1 MIGVEI
7 LRSLP
12 LAHAV
17 SATRRRVGWNDESET
32 SDKESPR
39 MELKLCFMGLGSVGR
54 ELIKLIDRKRDDVQA
69 QYDLSF
75 KIVGIAT
82 GRHGILVDPNGIDYA
97 YALSGQWEADH
108 FDRRDRA
115 WPSTEEH
122 RLKMIRECGA
132 GALVEM
138 SPINRDTGRPA
149 LDYLELAL
157 NLGMH
162 AISANKGPV
171 VHGYRHLSALAKQQ
185 GKAFLF
191 ESTVMDGFPLLNLYR
206 ECLPATRVLSF
217 RGVLNS
223 TTNLILTLMEEGK
236 SFEEAVQH
244 AQDIGI
250 AETDPSNDIDGWDS
264 SVKVCVLSNVLMGA
278 DIRPTD
284 VDRIGI
290 RAITV
295 EMIKTAQ
302 LARRKWR
309 LLCSAEWADGQLKTR
324 VAPEE
329 VPANDPLFRLYGT
342 TSALQIKT
350 DTLNQLTL
358 LETAPTPAQ
367 TAFGVLADLIAAGRG
382 HF

>member
-1 MIGVEI
+1 
-7 LRSLP
+7 
-12 LAHAV
+12 
-17 SATRRRVGWNDESET
+17 
-32 SDKESPR
+32 
-39 MELKLCFMGLGSVGR
+39 
-54 ELIKLIDRKRDDVQA
+54 
-69 QYDLSF
+69 
-75 KIVGIAT
+75 
-82 GRHGILVDPNGIDYA
+82 
-97 YALSGQWEADH
+97 
-108 FDRRDRA
+108 
-115 WPSTEEH
+115 
-122 RLKMIRECGA
+122 MIRECNA
-132 GALVEM
+132 DALVEM
-138 SPINRDTGRPA
+138 SPINRATGRPA

-157 NLGMH
+157 TLGMH

-171 VHGYRHLSALAKQQ
+171 VHGYRHLSALAKKQN
-185 GKAFLF
+185 KAFLF
-191 ESTVMDGFPLLNLYR
+191 EATVMDGFPLLNLYR
-206 ECLPATRVLSF
+206 ECLPATRVTSF

-284 VDRIGI
+284 VDRTGI
-290 RAITV
+290 RGITA

-309 LLCSAEWADGQLKTR
+309 LLCTAEWIEGQLKAR

-329 VPANDPLFRLYGT
+329 VPANAPLFRLYGT
-342 TSALQIKT
+342 TSAIQLKT

-367 TAFGVLADLIAAGRG
+367 TAFGVLADLISAARG

>member
-1 MIGVEI
+1 
-7 LRSLP
+7 
-12 LAHAV
+12 
-17 SATRRRVGWNDESET
+17 
-32 SDKESPR
+32 
-39 MELKLCFMGLGSVGR
+39 MELKLCLMGLGSVGR

-82 GRHGILVDPNGIDYA
+82 GRHGILVDPNGIDHA
-97 YALSGQWEADH
+97 YALSGQWA
-108 FDRRDRA
+108 DRA
-115 WPSTEEH
+115 WASTEEN
-122 RLKMIRECGA
+122 RVKMIRECGA
-132 GALVEM
+132 NVLVEM
-138 SPINRDTGRPA
+138 SPINRETGRPA

-171 VHGYRHLSALAKQQ
+171 VHGYRHLSALAKRQ

-223 TTNLILTLMEEGK
+223 TTNLILTLMEEGRT
-236 SFEEAVQH
+236 FDEAVQH
-244 AQDIGI
+244 AQAIGI
-250 AETDPSNDIDGWDS
+250 AETDPGNDIDGWDA

-278 DIRPTD
+278 DIRPPD
-284 VDRIGI
+284 VNRTGI
-290 RAITV
+290 RAITLG
-295 EMIKTAQ
+295 MIKEAQ

-309 LLCSAEWADGQLKTR
+309 LVCAAEWLEGQLVAK

-342 TSALQIKT
+342 TSAIQIKT

-367 TAFGVLADLIAAGRG
+367 TAFGVLADLIAAARG

>member
-1 MIGVEI
+1 
-7 LRSLP
+7 
-12 LAHAV
+12 
-17 SATRRRVGWNDESET
+17 
-32 SDKESPR
+32 

-54 ELIKLIDRKRDDVQA
+54 ELIKLIDRKREDVQA

-75 KIVGIAT
+75 KVVGIAT
-82 GRHGILVDPNGIDYA
+82 GKHGILVDPAGIDHA
-97 YALSGQWEADH
+97 YALGGPWS
-108 FDRRDRA
+108 DRM
-115 WPSTEEH
+115 WPSTEEN
-122 RLKMIRECGA
+122 RVKMIRECAAFAAASAGV

-157 NLGMH
+157 TLGMH
-162 AISANKGPV
+162 AITANKGPV
-171 VHGYRHLSALAKQQ
+171 VHGYRHLSALAKKQ

-278 DIRPTD
+278 DIRPKD
-284 VDRIGI
+284 VDRAGI
-290 RAITV
+290 HGITP
-295 EMIKTAQ
+295 EMIKAAQ

-309 LLCSAEWADGQLKTR
+309 LLCTAEWLDGQLKAQ

-342 TSALQIKT
+342 TSAIQIKT
-350 DTLNQLTL
+350 DTLNQITL

-367 TAFGVLADLIAAGRG
+367 TAFGVLADLISAARG

>member
-1 MIGVEI
+1 
-7 LRSLP
+7 
-12 LAHAV
+12 
-17 SATRRRVGWNDESET
+17 
-32 SDKESPR
+32 

-54 ELIKLIDRKRDDVQA
+54 ELLKLIDRKRDEVQA

-82 GRHGILVDPNGIDYA
+82 GKHGILVDPNGIEHA
-97 YALSGQWEADH
+97 YALSGQWEADRI
-108 FDRRDRA
+108 DWRDRA
-115 WPSTEEH
+115 WPSTEDN

-132 GALVEM
+132 EVLIEM

-162 AISANKGPV
+162 AITANKGPV
-171 VHGYRHLSALAKQQ
+171 VHGYRHLSALAKKQ

-191 ESTVMDGFPLLNLYR
+191 EATVMDGFPLLNLYR
-206 ECLPATRVLSF
+206 ECLPATHVTGF

-236 SFEEAVQH
+236 SFEEAVKH
-244 AQDIGI
+244 AQAIGI

-284 VDRIGI
+284 VDRTGI
-290 RAITV
+290 RAVTP
-295 EMIKTAQ
+295 EMIKVAQ
-302 LARRKWR
+302 VARRKWR
-309 LLCSAEWADGQLKTR
+309 LLCTAEWVDGQLKAR

-342 TSALQIKT
+342 TSAIQIRT

-367 TAFGVLADLIAAGRG
+367 TAFGVLADLISAARG

>member
-1 MIGVEI
+1 
-7 LRSLP
+7 
-12 LAHAV
+12 
-17 SATRRRVGWNDESET
+17 
-32 SDKESPR
+32 

-54 ELIKLIDRKRDDVQA
+54 ELIELIDRKRADVQA

-75 KIVGIAT
+75 KVVGIAT
-82 GRHGILVDPNGIDYA
+82 GQHGILVDPGGIDHA
-97 YALSGQWEADH
+97 YALGGQWPE
-108 FDRRDRA
+108 RA
-115 WPSTEEH
+115 WPSTEEN
-122 RLKMIRECGA
+122 RLKMIRECRA
-132 GALVEM
+132 DALVEM
-138 SPINRDTGRPA
+138 SPINRQTGRPA

-157 NLGMH
+157 RLGMH

-206 ECLPATRVLSF
+206 ECLPATRVLGF

-223 TTNLILTLMEEGK
+223 TTNLILTLMEEGR

-264 SVKVCVLSNVLMGA
+264 AVKVCVLSNVLMGA

-284 VDRIGI
+284 VDRTGI
-290 RAITV
+290 RAITT
-295 EMIKTAQ
+295 EMIKEAQ

-309 LLCSAEWADGQLKTR
+309 LLCTAEWAEGLLKAR
-324 VAPEE
+324 VTPEQ

-342 TSALQIKT
+342 TSAIQIKT

-367 TAFGVLADLIAAGRG
+367 TAFGVLADLISAAQG

>member
-1 MIGVEI
+1 
-7 LRSLP
+7 
-12 LAHAV
+12 
-17 SATRRRVGWNDESET
+17 
-32 SDKESPR
+32 
-39 MELKLCFMGLGSVGR
+39 MELKLCLMGLGSVGR
-54 ELIKLIDRKRDDVQA
+54 ELIMLIDRKREEVQTR
-69 QYDLSF
+69 YDLSF
-75 KIVGIAT
+75 QIVGIAT
-82 GRHGILVDPNGIDYA
+82 GRHGVLIDPAGIDQEF
-97 YALSGQWEADH
+97 ALSGQWA
-108 FDRRDRA
+108 DRA
-115 WPSTEEH
+115 WPSTEEN
-122 RLKMIRECGA
+122 RVKMIHECGA
-132 GALVEM
+132 DALVEM

-171 VHGYRHLSALAKQQ
+171 VHGYRPLSALAKKR

-191 ESTVMDGFPLLNLYR
+191 EATVMDGFPLLNLYR

-236 SFEEAVQH
+236 SFEGAVKY

-278 DIRPTD
+278 DIRPND
-284 VDRIGI
+284 VKRTGI
-290 RAITV
+290 RSITP
-295 EMIKTAQ
+295 EMIKQAQ

-309 LLCSAEWADGQLKTR
+309 LLCAAEWVNGQLVAK

-342 TSALQIKT
+342 TSAIQIKT

-358 LETAPTPAQ
+358 LETAPAPAQ
-367 TAFGVLADLIAAGRG
+367 TAFGVLADLISAARG

>member
-1 MIGVEI
+1 
-7 LRSLP
+7 
-12 LAHAV
+12 
-17 SATRRRVGWNDESET
+17 
-32 SDKESPR
+32 

-54 ELIKLIDRKRDDVQA
+54 ELIKLLDRKHDDVLA

-82 GRHGILVDPNGIDYA
+82 GRHGILVDPNGVDHT
-97 YALSGQWEADH
+97 YALGSQWS
-108 FDRRDRA
+108 DRA
-115 WPSTEEH
+115 WPSIEENC
-122 RLKMIRECGA
+122 LKMIRECGA
-132 GALVEM
+132 NALVEM

-162 AISANKGPV
+162 AVTANKGPV
-171 VHGYRHLSALAKQQ
+171 VHGYRRLSALAKKQ

-191 ESTVMDGFPLLNLYR
+191 EATVMDGFPLLNLYR
-206 ECLPATRVLSF
+206 ECLPATRVVSF

-223 TTNLILTLMEEGK
+223 TTNLILNLMGNGQ
-236 SFEEAVQH
+236 SFEEAVRH

-264 SVKVCVLSNVLMGA
+264 SVKACVLSNVLMGA
-278 DIRPTD
+278 DIRPQD
-284 VDRIGI
+284 VNRTGMRGVTPEMI
-290 RAITV
+290 RDATSRQRKYRLICSAQRED
-295 EMIKTAQ
+295 EMIKA
-302 LARRKWR
+302 
-309 LLCSAEWADGQLKTR
+309 R

-329 VPANDPLFRLYGT
+329 VTPDDPAYNLPGT
-342 TSALQIKT
+342 TSVVQLRT

-367 TAFGVLADLIAAGRG
+367 TAFGVLTDLISAARG